1 MENKLENAKKSFQT
15 LGYITET
22 NSKRIKEILVS
33 DISHDERW
41 GQFECV
47 FEITTDC
54 EDPDIGAFT
63 NDIDRCD
70 TELYTIIKEYEFK
83 TNGTLKKS
91 KNGYLQMIFI
101 GCNWNLTNSTNATLK
116 YQIMQDEFDD

>member
-33 DISHDERW
+33 DISYDERW

-47 FEITTDC
+47 FEVTTDS

-70 TELYTIIKEYEFK
+70 TELYTTIKEYEFK

-91 KNGYLQMIFI
+91 KNGYLQMMFI

-116 YQIMQDEFDD
+116 YQIMQDEYDD

>member
-33 DISHDERW
+33 DISYDERW